1 MEKTS
6 TYSEMIEKS
15 SFYLDLS
22 NSLLN
27 KIERFLNNSNLTK
40 KQQQDLIKLM
50 EEVYGEGYENCITD

>member
-1 MEKTS
+1 MEKT
-6 TYSEMIEKS
+6 TYYAAVIEKS

-27 KIERFLNNSNLTK
+27 KIDSFLCNTDLTK
-40 KQQQDLIKLM
+40 KQQENLIKIM